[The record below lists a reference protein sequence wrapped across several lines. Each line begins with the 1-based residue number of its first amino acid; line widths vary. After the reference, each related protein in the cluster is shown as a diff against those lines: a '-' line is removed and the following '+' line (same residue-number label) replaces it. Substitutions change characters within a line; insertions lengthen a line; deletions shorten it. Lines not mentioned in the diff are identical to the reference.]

1 MHPLKLEAIIDAP
14 AGREIKRAI
23 AVKMVVIG
31 FKTKYIC
38 DLLNVSDLFVSK
50 WKTIYENDGADELR
64 LRYKMGTRFLTE
76 SQRN

>member
-1 MHPLKLEAIIDAP
+1 
-14 AGREIKRAI
+14 
-23 AVKMVVIG
+23 MVVIG